1 MTELLRFYPDGKY
14 LYIEFLATKYIEE
27 QPSNDIES
35 KMMLERIRPLVS
47 QLDAFVESRGL
58 KEIIELNLKDVPI
71 SKLNSQMACD
81 MIDMCMSIRPD
92 KNLVEKIVITNSNPV
107 FGMIYK
113 SVQGLVNPH
122 VRKLLTIEANSKFD

>member
-35 KMMLERIRPLVS
+35 KMMLERIRPLVA

-58 KEIIELNLKDVPI
+58 REIIELNLKDVPI

-92 KNLVEKIVITNSNPV
+92 KNIVEKIVITNSNPV

-113 SVQGLVNPH
+113 SVQGLVNPQ

>member
-1 MTELLRFYPDGKY
+1 MAELLRFYPDGKY
-14 LYIEFLATKYIEE
+14 LYIEFLATKYIEQ

-35 KMMLERIRPLVS
+35 KMMLERIRPIVA

-71 SKLNSQMACD
+71 SKLNSKMACE
-81 MIDMCMSIRPD
+81 MIDLCMSIRPE
-92 KNLVEKIVITNSNPV
+92 KNFVERITITNSNPV

-113 SVQGLVNPH
+113 SVQGLVNPS
-122 VRKLLTIEANSKFD
+122 VRKILTIEANSRFD